1 MLADEEPKYLR
12 RQKPL
17 EIRRRKFGRNA
28 WKTYL
33 RAAMWTAVGLAGAW
47 ATFECGQFLLASP
60 AMALIHPD
68 QVSISGTHYT
78 SRRSVLEIFAADRG
92 KSILRIPID
101 ERRRELESIPW
112 VESAVVRR
120 VLPNRIAVA
129 ITERTPVA
137 FLREG
142 STMALVDAQGV
153 ILDRP
158 LQGNFDFPVVTGVSP
173 DLPLQ
178 DRAQRMQLFS
188 GFMQQI
194 ESVGPNAANRI
205 SEVNLSD
212 LGDVRA
218 TVTGLGGSF
227 AGESVGDAAA
237 GGSSG
242 QDAAPILVHFGGGD
256 FASKYQT
263 LVQDI
268 GQWRAKAGSVQSV
281 DLRFNGEAVV
291 NPDAPPAGVVQRVS
305 HLATARAGRHSR

>member
-17 EIRRRKFGRNA
+17 EIRRRKFGRKA

-33 RAAMWTAVGLAGAW
+33 RATMWAAVGLAGAW
-47 ATFECGQFLLASP
+47 AAFECGQFLLASP
-60 AMALIHPD
+60 AMALIHPG
-68 QVSISGTHYT
+68 QVEISGTHFT
-78 SRRSVLEIFAADRG
+78 QRRSVLEIFAADRG
-92 KSILRIPID
+92 ESILRVPID
-101 ERRRELESIPW
+101 ERRNEIEAIPW

-120 VLPNRIAVA
+120 VLPNHIAVT

-142 STMALVDAQGV
+142 SNMALVDVHGV

-158 LQGNFDFPVVTGVSP
+158 LEGNFDFPVVTGIGP
-173 DLPLQ
+173 EMTLE

-194 ESVGPNAANRI
+194 ESVGASAASSI
-205 SEVNLSD
+205 SEVDLSD
-212 LGDVRA
+212 MEDVRA
-218 TVTGLGGSF
+218 SVSGLSGS
-227 AGESVGDAAA
+227 AVEIADGNGAADA
-237 GGSSG
+237 SS
-242 QDAAPILVHFGGGD
+242 QNSNPVLVHFGDGD

-291 NPDAPPAGVVQRVS
+291 NPDATVAGGAAGANR
-305 HLATARAGRHSR
+305 AGARAKKYSR

>member
-17 EIRRRKFGRNA
+17 EIRRRKFGRKA
-28 WKTYL
+28 WKSYL
-33 RAAMWTAVGLAGAW
+33 RAAMWTAVGLAGAF
-47 ATFECGQFLLASP
+47 AVFECGQFLLASP
-60 AMALIHPD
+60 TMALIHPD
-68 QVSISGTHYT
+68 QVNISGTHFTPRT
-78 SRRSVLEIFAADRG
+78 SILEIFAADRG
-92 KSILRIPID
+92 KSILRVPIG
-101 ERRRELESIPW
+101 ERRREVESIPW

-129 ITERTPVA
+129 ITERTPIA

-142 STMALVDAQGV
+142 SSMALVDVHGV

-158 LQGNFDFPVVTGVSP
+158 VEGNFDFPVVTGVSP
-173 DLPLQ
+173 DLPLE

-194 ESVGPNAANRI
+194 ESVGQNAANRI
-205 SEVNLSD
+205 SEVDLSD
-212 LGDVRA
+212 LDDVQAR
-218 TVTGLGGSF
+218 VTGLSGASLG
-227 AGESVGDAAA
+227 GDAA
-237 GGSSG
+237 GTSSPV
-242 QDAAPILVHFGGGD
+242 AAPVLVHFGGGN

-268 GQWRAKAGSVQSV
+268 AQWRAKAGSVQSV

-291 NPDAPPAGVVQRVS
+291 NPDTPPAAAMQHAKS
-305 HLATARAGRHSR
+305 FAATRSIRRSR

>member
-17 EIRRRKFGRNA
+17 EIRRRKFGRKA

-47 ATFECGQFLLASP
+47 AAFECGQFLLASP

-68 QVSISGTHYT
+68 QIGISGTHYT
-78 SRRSVLEIFAADRG
+78 PRRSVLEVFAADRG

-158 LQGNFDFPVVTGVSP
+158 LQGNFDFPVVTGVSR

-194 ESVGPNAANRI
+194 EAVGPNAASRI
-205 SEVNLSD
+205 SEVDLSS
-212 LGDVRA
+212 LEDVRA
-218 TVTGLGGSF
+218 TVTGLGGASH
-227 AGESVGDAAA
+227 GGGAAD
-237 GGSSG
+237 SSS
-242 QDAAPILVHFGGGD
+242 QDAAPILVDFGGGN

-268 GQWRAKAGSVQSV
+268 ARWRAKAGSVQSV

-291 NPDAPPAGVVQRVS
+291 NPDAPAVGAAAQHAKRF
-305 HLATARAGRHSR
+305 AAARETRHSR

>member
-1 MLADEEPKYLR
+1 VLADEEPRYLR

-17 EIRRRKFGRNA
+17 EIRRRKFGRKA

-33 RAAMWTAVGLAGAW
+33 RAAMWSAVGLAGAW
-47 ATFECGQFLLASP
+47 AVFECGQFLLASP
-60 AMALIHPD
+60 AMALIHPE
-68 QVSISGTHYT
+68 QVSISGAHYAKH
-78 SRRSVLEIFAADRG
+78 SSVLEIFAADRG
-92 KSILRIPID
+92 RSILRIPLA
-101 ERRRELESIPW
+101 ERRREIETIPW

-142 STMALVDAQGV
+142 SGMALVDAQGV

-158 LQGNFDFPVVTGVSP
+158 LEGNFDFPVVTGINP
-173 DLPLQ
+173 AMPRE

-188 GFMQQI
+188 GFMRQI
-194 ESVGPNAANRI
+194 ESASASAAASI
-205 SEVNLSD
+205 SEVDLSNLE
-212 LGDVRA
+212 DVRA
-218 TVTGLGGSF
+218 TVTGLGGASR
-227 AGESVGDAAA
+227 AGAAA
-237 GGSSG
+237 ASNAADAPA
-242 QDAAPILVHFGGGD
+242 QAAAPVLVHFGGGD

-268 GQWRAKAGSVQSV
+268 AQWRAKTGSIQSV

-291 NPDAPPAGVVQRVS
+291 NPDAPVPGAVPRTNHPAAEDAAR
-305 HLATARAGRHSR
+305 HLR

>member
-17 EIRRRKFGRNA
+17 EIRRRKFGRKA
-28 WKTYL
+28 WKSYL

-47 ATFECGQFLLASP
+47 AAFECGQFLLASP

-68 QVSISGTHYT
+68 QVNISGMHYT
-78 SRRSVLEIFAADRG
+78 PRRSILEIFAADRG
-92 KSILRIPID
+92 KSILRVPIE
-101 ERRRELESIPW
+101 ERRQEIESIPW

-120 VLPNRIAVA
+120 VLPNRIAVS
-129 ITERTPVA
+129 ITERTPIA

-142 STMALVDAQGV
+142 SSVALVDVHGV
-153 ILDRP
+153 ILDRSVE
-158 LQGNFDFPVVTGVSP
+158 GNFDFPVVTGVNP
-173 DLPLQ
+173 ELPLE

-194 ESVGPNAANRI
+194 ESAGPNAASRI
-205 SEVNLSD
+205 SEVDLSD
-212 LGDVRA
+212 LEDVQA
-218 TVTGLGGSF
+218 TVTGLGGASM
-227 AGESVGDAAA
+227 GGDAAA
-237 GGSSG
+237 SSNAK
-242 QDAAPILVHFGGGD
+242 AAPILVHFGGGD

-268 GQWRAKAGSVQSV
+268 AQWRAKTGSVQSV

-291 NPDAPPAGVVQRVS
+291 NPDAPVAVAQQ
-305 HLATARAGRHSR
+305 ARSFGAVRANRHSR

>member
-1 MLADEEPKYLR
+1 VLADEEPKYLR

-17 EIRRRKFGRNA
+17 EIRRRKFGRKA

-33 RAAMWTAVGLAGAW
+33 RATMWAAVGLAGVW
-47 ATFECGQFLLASP
+47 AAFECGQFLLGSP

-68 QVSISGTHYT
+68 QVIISGTHYAE
-78 SRRSVLEIFAADRG
+78 REGVLEIFAADRG
-92 KSILRIPID
+92 KSILRVPID
-101 ERRRELESIPW
+101 ARRRELETIPW

-120 VLPNRIAVA
+120 VLPNKIAVA

-142 STMALVDAQGV
+142 SSMALVDSHGV

-158 LQGNFDFPVVTGVSP
+158 LEGNFDFPVVTGIAP
-173 DLPLQ
+173 EMPLE
-178 DRAQRMQLFS
+178 DRAPRMQLFS

-194 ESVGPNAANRI
+194 ASAGASAASNI
-205 SEVNLSD
+205 SEVDLSD
-212 LGDVRA
+212 MEDVRA
-218 TVTGLGGSF
+218 MVTGLGGSPVDT
-227 AGESVGDAAA
+227 AGNLGGVGAVSQNDV
-237 GGSSG
+237 
-242 QDAAPILVHFGGGD
+242 PILVHFGDGD

-291 NPDAPPAGVVQRVS
+291 NPDATAAASSPRVERAPVQPRRR
-305 HLATARAGRHSR
+305 LR

>member
-1 MLADEEPKYLR
+1 VLADEEPKYLR
-12 RQKPL
+12 RQRPL
-17 EIRRRKFGRNA
+17 EIRRRKFGRKA
-28 WKTYL
+28 WKTYV

-47 ATFECGQFLLASP
+47 AAFECGQFLLASP
-60 AMALIHPD
+60 AMALVHPE

-101 ERRRELESIPW
+101 QRRRELESIPW

-158 LQGNFDFPVVTGVSP
+158 LQGNFDFPVVTGISP

-188 GFMQQI
+188 GFLQQI

-218 TVTGLGGSF
+218 TVTGLGGN
-227 AGESVGDAAA
+227 AASA
-237 GGSSG
+237 

-268 GQWRAKAGSVQSV
+268 GQWRAKAGSVESV

-291 NPDAPPAGVVQRVS
+291 NPDAPPAGVVAPANRF
-305 HLATARAGRHSR
+305 ATARAARHSR